1 MTPNPASG
9 AAPDVGEGVVFVVD
23 DDAGIRSALRRLLK
37 LHGLMVELFASGGEF
52 LDRANLRRS
61 GCLLLDVRMPGM
73 NGLEV
78 QAQLNER
85 RIPLPVIFL
94 TGASDIPMAVAAMRQ
109 GAVDFIEKPFDN
121 RHLLARVRQALDQ
134 ARSRI
139 QRSADRD
146 AVLSRCNSLTPRERE
161 VLELVTVGKTAKE
174 IARTLGA
181 SHRTIEIHR
190 GHLMEKMGAST
201 LAELVRMRLLAE
213 GDGVDPASTTT

>member
-9 AAPDVGEGVVFVVD
+9 PAPEVGEDVVFVVD

-37 LHGLMVELFASGGEF
+37 LHGLTVELYASGGEF
-52 LDRANLRRS
+52 LDSANLRRS

-78 QAQLNER
+78 QARLNER
-85 RIPLPVIFL
+85 RIALPVIFL

-121 RHLLARVRQALDQ
+121 RHLLTRVRQALDQ

-139 QRSADRD
+139 QRNADRD
-146 AVLSRCNSLTPRERE
+146 AVLDRWNSLTPRERQ

-174 IARTLGA
+174 IARALGA

-201 LAELVRMRLLAE
+201 LAELVRMRLLADDE
-213 GDGVDPASTTT
+213 GVDPAPTTT